1 MKQILTLI
9 LITLGIATQAQ
20 KKNPPKKY
28 GLLLGAIYDEKGRMV
43 VPSQITQIGKEN
55 ELEKQK
61 RKQYEKSLSTAQKQV
76 LKENPPKQGSVS
88 YGPIYDRKG
97 RIIVPSEISQRQK
110 RLQQR

>member
-20 KKNPPKKY
+20 EKNLPITGSVTY
-28 GLLLGAIYDEKGRMV
+28 GTIIDKKGRV
-43 VPSQITQIGKEN
+43 ILPSAMSRRIKLL
-55 ELEKQK
+55 ELEKK
-61 RKQYEKSLSTAQKQV
+61 LKKQSKKSLSTAQKQA
-76 LKENPPKQGSVS
+76 LKENLPITGSVT
-88 YGPIYDRKG
+88 YGTIIDKNG

>member
-20 KKNPPKKY
+20 EKNLP
-28 GLLLGAIYDEKGRMV
+28 
-43 VPSQITQIGKEN
+43 IT
-55 ELEKQK
+55 
-61 RKQYEKSLSTAQKQV
+61 
-76 LKENPPKQGSVS
+76 GSVT
-88 YGPIYDRKG
+88 YGTIIDKNG